1 MSKRTK
7 VQELEPSSII
17 TLNGGKVLKFTE
29 SQLRRVVR
37 EEVLKEAAMMTS
49 TPSIAARDLLDVL
62 DEADARG
69 VLAEVGSS
77 IMDYRLAGPSSLEI
91 DFEGPGGDV
100 TTYVVTF
107 ARK

>member
-1 MSKRTK
+1 M
-7 VQELEPSSII
+7 I
-17 TLNGGKVLKFTE
+17 
-29 SQLRRVVR
+29 
-37 EEVLKEAAMMTS
+37 TS

-69 VLAEVGSS
+69 VLVEIESS

-91 DFEGPGGDV
+91 DYEGPGGDV

-107 ARK
+107 VRK